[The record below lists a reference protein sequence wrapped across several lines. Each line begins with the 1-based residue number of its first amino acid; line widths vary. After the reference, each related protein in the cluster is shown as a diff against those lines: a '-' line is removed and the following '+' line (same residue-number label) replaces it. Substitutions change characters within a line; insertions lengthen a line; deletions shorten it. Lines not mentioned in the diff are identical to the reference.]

1 MRATEMEFFR
11 NWLNPSNTTLNR
23 TDINVIIRRIDDTI
37 QDYNTRKV
45 QAEKIISRQQSDID
59 WFNKELSDLRKQ
71 KDALSKV

>member
-1 MRATEMEFFR
+1 MEFFR
-11 NWLNPSNTTLNR
+11 NLLKPSNTTLNR
-23 TDINVIIRRIDDTI
+23 TDINVVIRRIDESI
-37 QDYNTRKV
+37 RDYDNRKV